1 MQQHKLLR
9 VLPCQAGVDPVAI
22 TRFID
27 AVEEQN
33 LGLHSLMLL
42 RHNKV
47 VAEGWWAPYR
57 SDYNHF
63 LFSLSKSFTST
74 AVGFAVQERRLTLD
88 DDVLGFFPGKLAA
101 PPCENMRKMKVRHLL
116 GMCTGHTVEPK
127 MGASDDWAYDFLT
140 SYVPLEPGS
149 KFLYNTFATYMLS
162 VIVQNVTGQR
172 VSAYLTPR
180 LLEPLGIENVWW
192 ETCPKGYDTGGYGFH
207 VKTEDI
213 AKFGTFLLNRGACD
227 GRQLLDA
234 AWIDEATA
242 WHIYNGPSQ
251 NPDWEQGYGYQFWRC
266 QPEGVYRGD
275 GAFGQYCIVM
285 PRQDAVLAVQSGMDD
300 MQPMLT
306 LVWDIL
312 LPAMRDGDID
322 CPKPVQ
328 EQLKKRL
335 TQLTLPLPAG
345 ESPAQHACARE
356 ASGKTYRVVDNA
368 FGISRIRFDFGDT
381 TTLHLVVDGR
391 ELAIRLGYQQWLDT
405 PIDANVPSMEAGRPF
420 FGDVACAG
428 AWRQDAY
435 TFQAAYT
442 RTPFIDTFTA
452 TFSPG
457 ALVLSGSRNVGFSR
471 QNIALCGIAE

>member
-1 MQQHKLLR
+1 MQKNKLLR
-9 VLPCQAGVDPVAI
+9 VLPCQAGVDPAAI

-47 VAEGWWAPYR
+47 VAEGWWAPYQPE
-57 SDYNHF
+57 YNHF

-74 AVGFAVQERRLTLD
+74 AVGFAVQEKRLTLD
-88 DDVLGFFPGKLAA
+88 DAVLGFFPGKLPA
-101 PPCENMRKMKVRHLL
+101 PPCENMRKMKVRHLI
-116 GMCTGHTVEPK
+116 GMCTGHTVEPQ
-127 MGASDDWAYDFLT
+127 MGMSEDWAYDFLS

-162 VIVQNVTGQR
+162 VIVQTVTGQK
-172 VSAYLTPR
+172 VSEYLKPR
-180 LLEPLGIENVWW
+180 LLEPLGIGNVWW
-192 ETCPKGYDTGGYGFH
+192 ETCPKGYETGGFGFNI
-207 VKTEDI
+207 KTEDI
-213 AKFGTFLLNRGACD
+213 AKFGTFLLNRGAYE
-227 GRQLLDA
+227 GKQLLDS

-242 WHIYNGPSQ
+242 WHIYNGPNH

-312 LPAMRDGDID
+312 LPAMGDD
-322 CPKPVQ
+322 VSCEKHAQDALKQRLQNLVLPV
-328 EQLKKRL
+328 
-335 TQLTLPLPAG
+335 PAG
-345 ESPAQHACARE
+345 QDSRHDAVASKV
-356 ASGKTYRVVDNA
+356 SGKTYRMVPND
-368 FGISRIRFDFGDT
+368 FGITEMRFDFGQT
-381 TTLHLVVDGR
+381 TMLHLVR
-391 ELAIRLGYQQWLDT
+391 EEKKLDIAVGYQAWPET
-405 PIDANVPSMEAGRPF
+405 PIAVKVPSMATGYPF

-428 AWRQDAY
+428 AWQNGVY
-435 TFQAAYT
+435 TIKAAYT
-442 RTPFIDTFTA
+442 RTPFMDTLSA
-452 TFSPG
+452 DFSSG
-457 ALVLSGSRNVGFSR
+457 ALVLTGSRNVGFNR
-471 QNIALCGIAE
+471 KDVKLVGFAV